1 MFQYFSK
8 CGPLHYATVATKKDP
23 KNPGGKLSMGYGF
36 VRYKTKA
43 DADRALKV
51 LQTTVLEGKTLEL
64 KRSERTLT
72 YALKFP
78 VESNTLDSLDR
89 NKDFA
94 SFECAGLT

>member
-1 MFQYFSK
+1 
-8 CGPLHYATVATKKDP
+8 
-23 KNPGGKLSMGYGF
+23 MGYGF
-36 VRYKTKA
+36 VRYKMKA

-72 YALKFP
+72 YVLKFP
-78 VESNTLDSLDR
+78 FKSNTLDSLDR

-94 SFECAGLT
+94 PSECTGLM